1 MKITLITGASGGIG
15 EAFARRLAAEKQNL
29 ILVARSEKK
38 LFKLCDELMA
48 KHQIMAHYIAQ
59 DLNEPNADEKIFAET
74 KKHKFEVNCLIN
86 NAGFGA
92 MGDFLEIDLE
102 KQLEMISLNVMS
114 LVALTH
120 KYLPE
125 MRQRKS
131 GTIINISSTASFQPI
146 PYMATYAATKAFVT
160 SFSEAIAEENRP
172 FGIKIIACC
181 PGATETNFFDAAGMQ
196 EPFSV
201 KGVQKPEEV
210 VEATLKAL
218 KKGKTHVISGL
229 ANWFVAHAA
238 TFAPNSLVTKSIGSQ
253 LRPRLSKMLKKKD
266 EK

>member
-1 MKITLITGASGGIG
+1 MKVTLITGASGGIG
-15 EAFARRLAAEKQNL
+15 EAFARALAAEKHNL
-29 ILVARSEKK
+29 VLVARSEKK

-48 KHQIMAHYIAQ
+48 KHQIMAHYIVQ
-59 DLNEPNADEKIFAET
+59 DLNEPDADAKLFAET
-74 KKHKFEVNCLIN
+74 SKHNFEVDFLIN

-92 MGDFLEIDLE
+92 MGDFVEIDLE
-102 KQLEMISLNVMS
+102 KQLEMVGLNVMA

-120 KYLPE
+120 RYLPA

-131 GTIINISSTASFQPI
+131 GSIINVSSTASFQPL
-146 PYMATYAATKAFVT
+146 PYFSVYSATKAFVT
-160 SFSEAIAEENRP
+160 SFSEGIAEENRR

-181 PGATETNFFDAAGMQ
+181 PGATETNFFDAAGII
-196 EPFSV
+196 EPFKV

-210 VEATLKAL
+210 VEVTLKAL

-229 ANWFVAHAA
+229 ANWIVAHAA
-238 TFAPNSLVTKSIGSQ
+238 TFAPNSLVTRAVGSQ
-253 LRPRLSKMLKKKD
+253 LRPRLSKMLKPKD